1 MTAALF
7 HNFTLSFL
15 QFMHP
20 ELLQCIINERVWY
33 LLVGDFDFTNVQYL
47 EEKLYEVMTL
57 RQFIDLGNNCY
68 I

>member
-15 QFMHP
+15 QFVHP
-20 ELLQCIINERVWY
+20 ELLQRIVDERVRH

-47 EEKLYEVMTL
+47 QEKLYEVMTL
-57 RQFIDLGNNCY
+57 TVH
-68 I
+68 